1 MSDVDTKILSRL
13 ETKDLWQTAYM
24 LSEGSFLLDVRP
36 GGEREVYFILEGD
49 EVSRLAQEFR
59 SGRAMCNVAA
69 LRASM
74 IHLKEEMFKTIKS
87 R

>member
-1 MSDVDTKILSRL
+1 MAVLTKV

-24 LSEGSFLLDVRP
+24 LSEGSSLLDVHP
-36 GGEREVYFILEGD
+36 GVSGGREVYFVLEGD
-49 EVSRLAQEFR
+49 DVARLAQEFR
-59 SGRAMCNVAA
+59 SGRAMCNIAA

-74 IHLKEEMFKTIKS
+74 IHLKEEMFKVINS